1 MAVLKKRLN
10 RGGSVRIAFATRFDV
25 KVADMSD
32 ITLDQYNVVTGGPSA
47 GKSSVLRELAV
58 RGYRTMPEAA
68 QLVTD
73 REISRGNDIDALYGT
88 EALEQ
93 KIESVDVEIAKQARN
108 ADEPVFFDRTFIDA
122 LAYRRG
128 FGLEDRTKFVEKEL
142 RKFDS
147 EFDAFDN
154 VFVMD
159 LLDIEDDYHRYEEDQ
174 SEAQRIHDTIIE
186 TYKEFVSDDIIHVI
200 EPSTVEYRADIIE
213 GKLMNYG

>member
-1 MAVLKKRLN
+1 MN
-10 RGGSVRIAFATRFDV
+10 N
-25 KVADMSD
+25 
-32 ITLDQYNVVTGGPSA
+32 ITLDGYNVVTGGPSA

-73 REISRGNDIDALYGT
+73 REISKGNDIDALYGT

-93 KIESVDVEIAKQARN
+93 KIESVDVEIAKQARK

-128 FGLEDRTKFVEKEL
+128 FGLKDNTTFVKNEL
-142 RKFDS
+142 RKFDVES
-147 EFDAFDN
+147 FDN

-159 LLDIEDDYHRYEEDQ
+159 LLDIEDDYHRYEENQ
-174 SEAQRIHDTIIE
+174 NEAQRIHDTIIE
-186 TYKEFVSDDIIHVI
+186 TYKEFVPEETIHVI
-200 EPSTVEYRADIIE
+200 EPSTVEHRADIIE
-213 GKLMNYG
+213 GKIMNYG